1 MSVFHRRKPSA
12 LIYRRERKG
21 YWFVA
26 PFAIG
31 FFLFILFPMLQS
43 LIYSFNNVSFDG
55 ALHLDFIGLEN
66 YRRAFLVDTEYREL
80 LVSSVGS
87 MLISVPII
95 LIFSAVVA
103 VFLNGTFPGRS
114 VYQII
119 FFIPVIVSS
128 GILPELLSSDMIRQS
143 IINVASTTTSETV
156 SSFDTTEMTSLL
168 MNLNFPAGF
177 VNYIM
182 YAITNIL
189 EVVNSSGIQILV
201 FLIALKSIPQSLY
214 EASSIEGATAWESF
228 WRITFPMIL
237 PQALV
242 NVTYTI
248 IDAFVNNVNPVMESI
263 SEYNY
268 VRFQF
273 GYAAGLSWAYFL
285 IILVITFVLTG
296 ILRKA
301 IRHYA

>member
-1 MSVFHRRKPSA
+1 VSVFHRRKPSA

-128 GILPELLSSDMIRQS
+128 GILPDLLSSDMIRQS

>member
-43 LIYSFNNVSFDG
+43 LIYSFNDVSFDG

-128 GILPELLSSDMIRQS
+128 GILPDLLSSDMIRQS

-201 FLIALKSIPQSLY
+201 FLIALKSIPKSLY

>member
-1 MSVFHRRKPSA
+1 MSVFRRQKSSA

-103 VFLNGTFPGRS
+103 VFLNGTFPGQS
-114 VYQII
+114 AYQII

-128 GILPELLSSDMIRQS
+128 GILPDLLSSDMIRQS
-143 IINVASTTTSETV
+143 VINAASMTGDTV
-156 SSFDTTEMTSLL
+156 SSFDTTEMTALL
-168 MNLNFPAGF
+168 MNLNFPTGF

-201 FLIALKSIPQSLY
+201 FLMALKSIPRSLY

-273 GYAAGLSWAYFL
+273 GYAAGLSWAYFF
-285 IILVITFVLTG
+285 IILVITFVFSG
-296 ILRKA
+296 ILRRA

>member
-1 MSVFHRRKPSA
+1 M
-12 LIYRRERKG
+12 
-21 YWFVA
+21 
-26 PFAIG
+26 
-31 FFLFILFPMLQS
+31 
-43 LIYSFNNVSFDG
+43 
-55 ALHLDFIGLEN
+55 
-66 YRRAFLVDTEYREL
+66 DTEYREL

-128 GILPELLSSDMIRQS
+128 GILPDLLSSDMIRQS

-201 FLIALKSIPQSLY
+201 FLIALKSIPKSLY

>member
-128 GILPELLSSDMIRQS
+128 GILPDLLSSDMIRQS

-201 FLIALKSIPQSLY
+201 FLIALKSIPKSLY

>member
-128 GILPELLSSDMIRQS
+128 GILPDLLSSDMIRQS